1 MESHSSQVRRFVERL
16 ASAEPAG
23 EFRNPYRSPYAVH
36 NLLQF
41 LGLQRPSTNGLVLVG
56 EAPGYRGAAVS
67 GVPFSSLAVLTED
80 WGDPWGAFGPG
91 RYITPPT
98 QKRIH
103 FREATATMVWRVLA
117 EQLAENALPI
127 TWNAV
132 PFHPVGPKDASNRP
146 IRNREISL
154 GRVWLEGLLELFPSA
169 TPLAVG
175 RVASRALTAAGIQH
189 DQVRH
194 PSYGGLSDFRH
205 GIRMQCNQLGLVEK
219 APTMIAPLGLSQSQ
233 SFDLPPVPQSHH
245 GG

>member
-1 MESHSSQVRRFVERL
+1 MENHSSQVRRFVERL
-16 ASAEPAG
+16 ASVEPAG
-23 EFRNPYRSPYAVH
+23 EFRNPYRSPHAVH

-41 LGLQRPSTNGLVLVG
+41 LSLQRRSTNGLVLVG

-91 RYITPPT
+91 RYMMPPT
-98 QKRIH
+98 QKRIY

-132 PFHPVGPKDASNRP
+132 PFHPVGSREASNRSV
-146 IRNREISL
+146 RNEEIPL
-154 GRVWLEGLLELFPSA
+154 GREWLERLLQLFPNA

-175 RVASRALTAAGIQH
+175 RIASRALTAAGIRH
-189 DQVRH
+189 EQVRH
-194 PSYGGLSDFRH
+194 PSYGGLSDFQH
-205 GIRMQCNQLGLVEK
+205 GVRMQCSRLWLAEK
-219 APTMIAPLGLSQSQ
+219 VANH
-233 SFDLPPVPQSHH
+233 D
-245 GG
+245 